1 MCRGG
6 GGGEDPGAR
15 SLKGWRKC
23 GALYPHSRRKL
34 AGWARACGAAGRWA
48 PGAVR
53 PPRPSARAPGAR
65 APPEPPGS
73 PCLARTLSFSPRRCR
88 RCCRQVP
95 GPRPAALARS
105 AAPSLGARSAPH
117 RLARALGLGSGGGSG
132 GSSSGTVAAAP
143 SSSFP
148 GAAAERRALLRGSGQ
163 SGRQLLPAA
172 PGTAGGS
179 APAVVRSVNAARPG
193 PGSRH
198 REQLAAGLRLPA
210 LPERSRPPAASFTS
224 PMRGE
229 LWSERTGGGDY
240 ALRSPGARAAVGT
253 PAFGEVASASS
264 LVPGGGLGTRVQG
277 LLSGL
282 GPPLRCP
289 LGDGAQLSADLGESG
304 VGAALMTGGVV
315 PMGTATPACSL
326 CGKARWWG
334 RGPGCEP
341 LPRGPRPEGSASAA
355 LRLPSLNRVRP
366 RHHLRHWLELEN
378 LPPEA
383 AAVVCGGAAGLGSL
397 HSSRTWGQVFLTLGT
412 IPSPKPW

>member
-1 MCRGG
+1 MHTAEVTSGAVRVRPGRLPGAGDKRVRWEREPRAGRAWRGG
-6 GGGEDPGAR
+6 ESQLPEVEVQVCVSGVGGEDPGAR

-23 GALYPHSRRKL
+23 SALDPHSRRKL

-65 APPEPPGS
+65 APPAPPGS
-73 PCLARTLSFSPRRCR
+73 PCLARTFSFSPRRCR
-88 RCCRQVP
+88 RQVP
-95 GPRPAALARS
+95 APRPAALACS

-117 RLARALGLGSGGGSG
+117 RLARALGLGGG

-148 GAAAERRALLRGSGQ
+148 GAAAERRALLPGSGQ

-179 APAVVRSVNAARPG
+179 APAVVRSVSAARPG

-210 LPERSRPPAASFTS
+210 LPGRSRPPAAAFTS

-229 LWSERTGGGDY
+229 LWPESTGGGDY
-240 ALRSPGARAAVGT
+240 ALLSPGARAAVGT

-264 LVPGGGLGTRVQG
+264 LVPGGGLGTRLQG

-304 VGAALMTGGVV
+304 VGAVTGC
-315 PMGTATPACSL
+315 PDD
-326 CGKARWWG
+326 RW
-334 RGPGCEP
+334 
-341 LPRGPRPEGSASAA
+341 S
-355 LRLPSLNRVRP
+355 
-366 RHHLRHWLELEN
+366 
-378 LPPEA
+378 
-383 AAVVCGGAAGLGSL
+383 
-397 HSSRTWGQVFLTLGT
+397 
-412 IPSPKPW
+412 

>member
-1 MCRGG
+1 MGLRGRRGGFLERVTNGCVCRGG

-65 APPEPPGS
+65 APPAPPGS

-95 GPRPAALARS
+95 APRPAALARS

-117 RLARALGLGSGGGSG
+117 RLARVLGLGGGGGSG

-179 APAVVRSVNAARPG
+179 APAVVRSVSAARPS

-210 LPERSRPPAASFTS
+210 LPGRSRPPAAAFTS
-224 PMRGE
+224 PMSGWRH
-229 LWSERTGGGDY
+229 WSE
-240 ALRSPGARAAVGT
+240 LFSP
-253 PAFGEVASASS
+253 
-264 LVPGGGLGTRVQG
+264 
-277 LLSGL
+277 
-282 GPPLRCP
+282 
-289 LGDGAQLSADLGESG
+289 
-304 VGAALMTGGVV
+304 
-315 PMGTATPACSL
+315 
-326 CGKARWWG
+326 
-334 RGPGCEP
+334 
-341 LPRGPRPEGSASAA
+341 
-355 LRLPSLNRVRP
+355 
-366 RHHLRHWLELEN
+366 
-378 LPPEA
+378 
-383 AAVVCGGAAGLGSL
+383 
-397 HSSRTWGQVFLTLGT
+397 
-412 IPSPKPW
+412 